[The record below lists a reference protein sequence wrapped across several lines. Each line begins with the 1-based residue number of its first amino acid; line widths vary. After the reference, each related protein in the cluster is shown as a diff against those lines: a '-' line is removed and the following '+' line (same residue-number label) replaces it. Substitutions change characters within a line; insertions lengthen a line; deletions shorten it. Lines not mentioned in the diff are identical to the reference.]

1 MLYIALQ
8 VPVIFDDIGVF
19 TFDFRYLTAILLS
32 LPIDLY

>member
-19 TFDFRYLTAILLS
+19 TFDFRYLTAILIPLS
-32 LPIDLY
+32 IDFY